1 MEENNPDRW
10 RQVDEAFH
18 VALHLAE
25 TERRAYVE
33 KTFVDDAA
41 LRADITSLLEA
52 DKFAGDFLQ
61 EPVFELG
68 LEVLMED
75 LTQSTL
81 IKPALR
87 VTDKAESLIGI
98 TLAGRYEI
106 ISKLGDGG
114 MGNVYKGFDTKLF
127 KRPVVVKVLKEK
139 SLQNDWIV
147 TKFKQEAEAITKID
161 DPGVV
166 GVFDADNLPDGEPY
180 IVMQFVEGTNLR
192 EQLTEGGMEFNTVA
206 DIIMQVCRTL
216 ANAHEQGVI
225 HRDLKPENIM
235 VRQNAS
241 GDLIVKV
248 IDFGIAKVKN
258 SVIAP
263 STQTGLV
270 AGTERYMSPEHL
282 LGKKVDHTSDIYALG
297 IIAYEML
304 TGRIPFNPETRYQL
318 HELQREGVKAMPAD
332 LRPGLS
338 KAAQNV
344 LLRALSYEPSDR
356 YQSTRTFAHELAQAL
371 INETESEENS
381 SQMQNDRIK
390 VAHVLFLDIVGYSR
404 LPTDHQSTILSQ
416 LQEIVR
422 GTAEFSRA
430 KDKKELVLIPT
441 GDGMALVFFGNPD
454 APVHCALEISKALKS
469 HPEIQLRMGIHSGPV
484 NQILDVNGNIN
495 VAGAGINMAQRVM
508 DCGDAGH
515 ILLSKRIADDLGQ
528 YSSWQQHLHDLGET
542 EVKHGVRMY
551 IVNLY
556 KDDLGNPELPEK
568 FKRRK
573 NPSFLLSAMAVV
585 LALVIIGGVLII
597 WAPWSRKVA
606 DSKSSAAA
614 PIPARIITY
623 SLTMQK
629 GSRDPKTNKFTP
641 LGDPFES
648 TGQEIFGNDWEFQ
661 VNITPSQSGSIYLI
675 NEGPGVGGATVYNV
689 LFPTKVN
696 NNYVAQTAANQ
707 TRRAKAYFDEHPGT
721 EKLWIIWSTYPLD
734 KLDKIFKD
742 SGESN
747 TTENVLVISDPAHI
761 KTVRDL
767 LATYDSAKPE
777 VVTNKTKR
785 QTTIKGSGDVL
796 ISLLELQHEKY

>member
-1 MEENNPDRW
+1 
-10 RQVDEAFH
+10 
-18 VALHLAE
+18 
-25 TERRAYVE
+25 
-33 KTFVDDAA
+33 
-41 LRADITSLLEA
+41 
-52 DKFAGDFLQ
+52 
-61 EPVFELG
+61 
-68 LEVLMED
+68 
-75 LTQSTL
+75 
-81 IKPALR
+81 
-87 VTDKAESLIGI
+87 
-98 TLAGRYEI
+98 
-106 ISKLGDGG
+106 
-114 MGNVYKGFDTKLF
+114 
-127 KRPVVVKVLKEK
+127 
-139 SLQNDWIV
+139 
-147 TKFKQEAEAITKID
+147 
-161 DPGVV
+161 
-166 GVFDADNLPDGEPY
+166 
-180 IVMQFVEGTNLR
+180 MQFVEGANLR
-192 EQLTEGGMEFNTVA
+192 EQITESGMEFNTVA
-206 DIIMQVCRTL
+206 DIMTQVCRTL

-304 TGRIPFNPETRYQL
+304 TGRVPFNPETRYQL

-356 YQSTRTFAHELAQAL
+356 YQSARTFAHELAQAL

-390 VAHVLFLDIVGYSR
+390 VAHVLFLDIVGYSK
-404 LPTDHQSTILSQ
+404 LPTDHQSTVLSQ

-422 GTAEFSRA
+422 VTVEFSRA
-430 KDKKELVLIPT
+430 KDKKELILIPT

-454 APVHCALEISKALKS
+454 APVLCALEISKALKS

-484 NQILDVNGNIN
+484 NQILDVNGNVN

-528 YSSWQQHLHDLGET
+528 YSSWQQNLHDLGET
-542 EVKHGVRMY
+542 EVKHGVSMH

-573 NPSFLLSAMAVV
+573 YPSFLMSAVAAV

-597 WAPWSRKVA
+597 WAPWGRKVA
-606 DSKSSAAA
+606 DSTSSTPA
-614 PIPARIITY
+614 PVSPSIITY
-623 SLTMQK
+623 SLTVQK
-629 GSRDPKTNKFTP
+629 GSRDSKTNEFMP
-641 LGDPFES
+641 LGDPIQS
-648 TGQEIFGNDWEFQ
+648 TGQEIFGNDWEFS
-661 VNITPSQSGSIYLI
+661 VNITPAQSGSLYLV

-689 LFPTKVN
+689 LFPTKEN
-696 NNYVAQTAANQ
+696 NNYVAQIAANQ
-707 TRRAKAYFDEHPGT
+707 TMRAKAYFDEHPGT
-721 EKLWIIWSTYPLD
+721 EKLWIIWTTDSLD
-734 KLDKIFKD
+734 KLDKIFED
-742 SGESN
+742 AGNNN
-747 TTENVLVISDPAHI
+747 TAENMLVISDPAQI

-767 LATYDSAKPE
+767 LAIYDSSKPD
-777 VVTNKTKR
+777 VVPDKTKKE
-785 QTTIKGSGDVL
+785 TTIKGSGAVL
-796 ISLLELQHEKY
+796 ISLLELRHEK